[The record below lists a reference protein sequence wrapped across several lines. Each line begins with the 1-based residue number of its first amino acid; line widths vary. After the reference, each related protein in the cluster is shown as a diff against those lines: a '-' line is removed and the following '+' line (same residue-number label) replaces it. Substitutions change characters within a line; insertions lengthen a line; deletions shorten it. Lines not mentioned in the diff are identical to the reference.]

1 MKNYEFEI
9 NGNIYNVRIKS
20 FEENT
25 IGVEVNGTPYDVILK
40 EEVKTKKTPK
50 LVRAKTP
57 ATKTPPTSAGSSKP
71 AAAPAGGIAIKA
83 PLPGKI
89 LSIAVKEGDTVT
101 KEQLLLVMEAMK
113 MENSINSSVDGVV
126 KSIKVAVGGTV
137 LQDDVII
144 EIE

>member
-1 MKNYEFEI
+1 MKKYEFEI

-20 FEENT
+20 FEDNT
-25 IGVEVNGTPYDVILK
+25 VGVEVNGTPYDVLLK

-57 ATKTPPTSAGSSKP
+57 ETEKKKP
-71 AAAPAGGIAIKA
+71 LTRSGGLSTIKA

-89 LSIAVKEGDTVT
+89 LSVAVKEGDSV
-101 KEQLLLVMEAMK
+101 KKDDLLLVMEAMK
-113 MENSINSSVDGVV
+113 MENSINSSTAGVV
-126 KSIKVAVGGTV
+126 KSIKVAAGESV
-137 LQDDVII
+137 LQDDILI